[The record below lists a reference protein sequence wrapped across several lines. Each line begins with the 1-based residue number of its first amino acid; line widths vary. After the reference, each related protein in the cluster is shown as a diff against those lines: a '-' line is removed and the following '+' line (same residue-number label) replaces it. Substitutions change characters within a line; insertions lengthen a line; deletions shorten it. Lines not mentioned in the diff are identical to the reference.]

1 MALRNQ
7 EIGARLRELR
17 GEKPQT
23 TVAEELGVGERTY
36 QTWEAGDAKP
46 SYRNLQRLAVYFDV
60 GEDFIL
66 SGAPAA
72 APAKSPDVFSIA
84 PGRDI
89 AAALAGLAEAIAQQN
104 ELLQRQSDILDR
116 IEYRLD
122 QEVIAADR
130 IEAATESLGGAAAE
144 LDAAVQRVVKSPRSG
159 PRESAPKAPKSK
171 PSRTRA
177 A

>member
-46 SYRNLQRLAVYFDV
+46 SYRNLQRLATYFDV

-66 SGAPAA
+66 SGASRAVPS
-72 APAKSPDVFSIA
+72 KSPDLFSVA
-84 PGRDI
+84 PMGDI
-89 AAALAGLAEAIAQQN
+89 GAALAGLAEAIAQQN
-104 ELLQRQSDILDR
+104 ELLRRQSDILDR
-116 IEYRLD
+116 IERRLD
-122 QEVIAADR
+122 QEDVAADR
-130 IEAATESLGGAAAE
+130 IEAATASLGGAAAE
-144 LDAAVQRVVKSPRSG
+144 LDAAVRRVVKAPRSG
-159 PRESAPKAPKSK
+159 PPGSSPKAPKSK
-171 PSRTRA
+171 PSRSRA